1 MTVRAQ
7 AVPAVSSAVASSVA
21 SCPVSSY
28 RMRAPV
34 RADGAAIHA
43 LVAACPPLDLNSVY
57 AYLLLC
63 EHFSAT
69 CIVAESVNGEID
81 GFVSAYR
88 PPERPDVLFVWQ
100 VAVHGRARGQGLAVD
115 MLAQLLQRLA
125 QRKSR
130 PSGIETT
137 VGPDNAASRRSFQK
151 LARLYGATV
160 REQALFEAHLFGD
173 GAHED
178 ERLLQI
184 GPLAYP
190 AIAG

>member
-1 MTVRAQ
+1 MTVLAQ
-7 AVPAVSSAVASSVA
+7 AVTAASRPAA
-21 SCPVSSY
+21 SY

-69 CIVAESVNGEID
+69 CVVAESAEGEIQ

-88 PPERPDVLFVWQ
+88 PPQQPGVLFVWQ
-100 VAVHGRARGQGLAVD
+100 VAVHGRARGQGLAVS
-115 MLAQLLQRLA
+115 MLAHLLQKLA
-125 QRKSR
+125 RGVDAPRHMES
-130 PSGIETT
+130 T

-151 LARLYGATV
+151 LARAYGATV
-160 REQALFEAHLFGD
+160 REQPLFESHLFGD

-178 ERLLQI
+178 ERLLRI

-190 AIAG
+190 PIAG